1 MKKNLLLLLLAVI
14 CTLKVSAQEN
24 GKDYEPYPY
33 TFIGLQG
40 GGQVTFTNNSFS
52 NLVTPIGAVSV
63 GRFFTPE
70 IGARIN
76 VQGYKNKAGYKVG
89 GEDLTFDFKY
99 ISTDIDFLFNLS
111 NIFSPK
117 RVHALNVM
125 LVGGFGFNYAWDDK
139 GYNNL
144 ANSMQLTEPTTWTDE
159 RIVHNL
165 RVGLQFEMNV
175 SKHVGINLEVAANN
189 TDDRFNVKRNNS
201 DDWQATALLG
211 VTYKFGFHK
220 KRQSGTGSALAN
232 LDYDNARNA
241 SSAVATA
248 PVVEGEK
255 KAKEEPKPVVK
266 EEAPK
271 AKESTRID
279 IFFEINSSEVSANEK
294 GKVKKLAEWLKQHP
308 TAKVNLTAYA
318 DKGTGTPEINRAISQ
333 KRVVSVGKMLV
344 KEYGID
350 PKRLT
355 SEYKG
360 DTEQPFKENDNN
372 RVTIGIATEQ

>member
-1 MKKNLLLLLLAVI
+1 MKKNLLFVLLAVI

-33 TFIGLQG
+33 TFVGLQG

-70 IGARIN
+70 IGARLN
-76 VQGYKNKAGYKVG
+76 VQGYKNKAGYKIG
-89 GEDLTFDFKY
+89 GEDNTFDFKY

-111 NIFSPK
+111 NIFYPK
-117 RVHALNVM
+117 KAHPLNVI

-139 GYNNL
+139 GYKSL
-144 ANSMQLTEPTTWTDE
+144 ADVMQLTEPTTWTDD

-165 RVGLQFEMNV
+165 RIGLQFEMNV
-175 SKHVGINLEVAANN
+175 AKHVGINLELAANN
-189 TDDRFNVKRNNS
+189 TDDRFNIKRNNS
-201 DDWQATALLG
+201 DDWQATAMLG

-241 SSAVATA
+241 SSAVASN

-255 KAKEEPKPVVK
+255 KAKEEPKPVVSQEPVK
-266 EEAPK
+266 K
-271 AKESTRID
+271 ASTRVD
-279 IFFEINSSEVSANEK
+279 VFFEINSSSVSAKEK
-294 GKVKKLAEWLKQHP
+294 GKVERLAEWLKQHP

-318 DKGTGTPEINRAISQ
+318 DKGTGTPEINRAISE
-333 KRVVSVGKMLV
+333 KRVISVAKMLI
-344 KEYGID
+344 KEYGISAD
-350 PKRLT
+350 RIT
-355 SEYKG
+355 SNYKG
-360 DTEQPFKENDNN
+360 DTEQPFTENDSN
-372 RVTIGIATEQ
+372 RVTIGIAEEK